1 MTKTRLENVKIPLGT
16 ALVTGAGKRI
26 GRAIAKRLAEAG
38 FDLALHYH
46 HSDAECQSLA
56 LEITQI
62 GRKCQCFSADLA
74 DEASVRDLMRMA
86 HAELGIVTLLVN
98 NAAMFERDEWEQV
111 THESW
116 HRHMAINLYAPFCLM
131 QEMAQN
137 LRGAVPPERP
147 NLPGLIVNMIDQR
160 VWNLTPHFVSYSVS
174 KYGLWGLTQSLALA
188 FAPQIRVNAIGP
200 GPTLPSPN
208 QSDAHFASQQASLPL
223 HHGASPKEIAEAV
236 MFLWHSSSMTGQMLA
251 LDGGQ
256 HLNWRGSQ
264 TDA

>member
-1 MTKTRLENVKIPLGT
+1 MAKTPAQTDKKPLGT
-16 ALVTGAGKRI
+16 ALVTGASKRI
-26 GRAIAKRLAEAG
+26 GRAIARRLAEAG

-46 HSDAECQSLA
+46 HSEAECQSLA
-56 LEITQI
+56 QEITQL
-62 GRKCQCFSADLA
+62 GRNCLCLAADLV
-74 DEASVRDLMRMA
+74 DEASVRELFRAA
-86 HAELGIVTLLVN
+86 HVQLSPVTLLVN
-98 NAAMFERDEWEQV
+98 NAALFERDEWNSV
-111 THESW
+111 THDSW

-131 QEMAQN
+131 QEMARN
-137 LRGAVPPERP
+137 LSRHLPPERT
-147 NLPGLIVNMIDQR
+147 GLIVNMIDQR

-208 QSDAHFASQQASLPL
+208 QSDAHFTHQQASLPL
-223 HHGASPKEIAEAV
+223 RHGASPEEIAEAV

-256 HLNWRGSQ
+256 HLNWRGEQ
-264 TDA
+264 KNP